1 MTIKRADLKTTSFKG
16 IATGKRLDPVHPG
29 MVLEHDFIAPLEL
42 THYRVAKLAG
52 IAQRRLDEICAGKR
66 GITADT
72 ALRFAR
78 VFGTDP
84 QTWMNLQTQYDLE
97 VAERE
102 SHDDIERQVTP
113 LAEYAMA
120 A

>member
-1 MTIKRADLKTTSFKG
+1 MTIKRADLKKISFKA

-29 MVLEHDFIAPLEL
+29 MILERDFIEPMAL

-52 IAQRRLDEICAGKR
+52 MAQRRLDEICAGKR
-66 GITADT
+66 GITADA

-78 VFGTDP
+78 VFGTDA
-84 QTWMNLQTQYDLE
+84 QTWMTLQAQYDLE
-97 VAERE
+97 IAERKSGNE
-102 SHDDIERQVTP
+102 IERQVTP
-113 LAEYAMA
+113 LAEYGLA